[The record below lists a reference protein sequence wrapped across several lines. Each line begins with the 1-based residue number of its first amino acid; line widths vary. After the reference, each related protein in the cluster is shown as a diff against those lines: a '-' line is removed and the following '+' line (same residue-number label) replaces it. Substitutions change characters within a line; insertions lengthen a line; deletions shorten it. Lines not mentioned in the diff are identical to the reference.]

1 MAGEE
6 KMVFFEVGVGKRNCK
21 ILLLI
26 ICVLTPKWYH
36 IKAEIL
42 NFNIKE
48 GNHKSVHYLRRYDLQ
63 SMASQKKI
71 RRFLFFAP

>member
-1 MAGEE
+1 MA
-6 KMVFFEVGVGKRNCK
+6 FFEVGVGKSNCK

-26 ICVLTPKWYH
+26 ICVLTRKWYH

-42 NFNIKE
+42 NINIKE
-48 GNHKSVHYLRRYDLQ
+48 ENHKSVHYSRRYGLN
-63 SMASQKKI
+63 STAGPKKI

>member
-1 MAGEE
+1 M
-6 KMVFFEVGVGKRNCK
+6 KKKTFFEVGVGKSNCK

-26 ICVLTPKWYH
+26 ICVLTQKWYH
-36 IKAEIL
+36 IKAVIL

-48 GNHKSVHYLRRYDLQ
+48 ENHKSVHYSRRYDLK
-63 SMASQKKI
+63 SMVGPRKI